1 MENDILLIHTGGI
14 GDMIMLRP
22 SLFFIRQKYP
32 DKKITLLGN
41 AFSLQAVE
49 HDLIDYKIVL
59 PTGKKNFS
67 NTIRVAKQLLLFR
80 KKYSECYF
88 FQPILQNSVKTK
100 LLFLKK
106 MISPSKSFG
115 RHNPFG
121 EEIFDVI
128 ASDESSQEVIRFL
141 GVAGWKGN
149 GIDYKQ
155 AYRLTYSNTD
165 KTSLLNK
172 LSNFMNI
179 NMPFLVYAIG
189 GAKPTRI
196 WPAHKFAELSNL
208 VYNRDGHNHIPV
220 FIGSQQEVS
229 LFKSIATVVP
239 SCSVPMFGTLSVREL
254 MIFISLAKLVISNDT
269 GPMHIA
275 NAVDVPQVAIF
286 GPGDYSRIRPFI
298 EKKCKVVKNYCPC
311 APCYKIEC
319 KDAFCLKNIEVQ
331 DVYGKI
337 LELIG

>member
-1 MENDILLIHTGGI
+1 MKNNILLIHTGGI

-22 SLFFIRQKYP
+22 SLFFIRHKHP
-32 DKKITLLGN
+32 NKKITLLGN
-41 AFSLQAVE
+41 ASSLQAVE
-49 HDLIDYKIVL
+49 YDLIDYKIVL
-59 PTGKKNFS
+59 PTGKKNVS
-67 NTIRVAKQLLLFR
+67 NTIRVVKQLLLLR

-100 LLFLKK
+100 LLFMKK
-106 MISPSKSFG
+106 VISPSKSFG
-115 RHNPFG
+115 RHNLFG

-141 GVAGWKGN
+141 RVAGWDGKDIN
-149 GIDYKQ
+149 YKDV
-155 AYRLTYSNTD
+155 YRLKYSTAE
-165 KTSLLNK
+165 KMSILNK
-172 LSNFMNI
+172 LPGLVNK
-179 NMPFLVYAIG
+179 PFVVYAVG
-189 GAKPTRI
+189 GAKLTRI

-229 LFKSIATVVP
+229 LFKSIANVVP

-254 MIFISLAKLVISNDT
+254 MIFISLSKLVISNDS

-319 KDAFCLKNIEVQ
+319 KDAFCLKNIEVK
-331 DVYGKI
+331 DVYEKI
-337 LELIG
+337 LELMG